1 MSSPSQWLSGATTLV
16 GSTGATWSASSPSA
30 AGLLARQR
38 EAERK
43 SRMATPFLS
52 TLLPSNLR
60 AYKRGLPRAQQSESV
75 SPIFLDAMEIREQ
88 VFVEEQGVPAD
99 NEFDDD
105 DSRSTHFCVYASVRR
120 TIREEVL
127 DAEGNVV
134 EPRVSDA
141 RRVPV
146 GTIRIVPFPH
156 DPHPVSGAKYW
167 GGKIEEETEQG
178 GKKKDTKE
186 VDGQQEAAAA
196 AAVAAESPVRT
207 ELGYF
212 ADRPTTFH
220 DGQEPYVKLGRL
232 AVVKEF
238 RGQGMA
244 GFLVRSAVEWLRE
257 NPNYFDPS
265 VVAKGLARLDAVN
278 APVPQWK
285 GLVCAHAQEQ
295 VAATWARWGFQVDEA
310 MGVWWEEGIRHV
322 GMFLRLEIDKPLPS
336 KKAIAPVGF
345 PGDPFAKMM
354 KAEAERKQQRRE
366 MGLEDEA
373 GDGGANQGDA
383 AES

>member
-1 MSSPSQWLSGATTLV
+1 MPWRPHAFQPTKSLPPHDPSQWLSGATTLV
-16 GSTGATWSASSPSA
+16 GSTGATWSASPSA

-99 NEFDDD
+99 ND
-105 DSRSTHFCVYASVRR
+105 VRR

-167 GGKIEEETEQG
+167 GGKMEEGTEEG

-186 VDGQQEAAAA
+186 SDRQKEAAAA
-196 AAVAAESPVRT
+196 EPVRT

-295 VAATWARWGFQVDEA
+295 VAATWARWGFRVDED

-336 KKAIAPVGF
+336 KKVIAPVGF

-354 KAEAERKQQRRE
+354 KAEAERKQRRE
-366 MGLEDEA
+366 MGLEGEA
-373 GDGGANQGDA
+373 GDGAAEQGDV